1 MYQKIMLHLVNIE
14 GLFVFGQEGYG
25 EDTDSNTQAQVTTVS
40 GTSLRYHN
48 TL

>member
-1 MYQKIMLHLVNIE
+1 MYQEIMLYLANIE

-25 EDTDSNTQAQVTTVS
+25 EDHDSNTQAQITTVS
-40 GTSLRYHN
+40 STILRYHN